1 MKALKYTT
9 PLVLF
14 VLAWIAFNS
23 HGWLCLLPVLYA
35 FGMIPLLELFLKPDV
50 ANLEAAEEELA
61 RKDAAYDWI
70 LYGVVALQ
78 VITLF
83 VCFNSYKQPGLS
95 LYDQLARALSMGIL
109 CGGFGIN
116 VGHELGHRV
125 KKGEQLLA
133 KIALMT
139 SLYVH
144 FFIEHNKGH
153 HKNVATYADPSS
165 ARFGESVY
173 RFWPRTIVY
182 SYLGAWKIACK
193 ETRAKGGN
201 CLSLKNEMV
210 RFQLLQV
217 ALLVFITLVYGPMV
231 LLLFLL
237 SAIVGMLLLE
247 TVNYIEHYGLTR
259 KETAPGQYE
268 RTLPRHSWNSNH
280 VVGRLMLFELS
291 RHSDHHY
298 LASRKYQV
306 LRHFD
311 EAPQMPTGY
320 PGMMLLSLLPPL
332 WFRVMDNKI
341 T

>member
-23 HGWLCLLPVLYA
+23 HGWVCLLPVFYA
-35 FGMIPLLELFLKPDV
+35 FGLIPLLELFLKPDA

-61 RKDAAYDWI
+61 KKDAVYDWI

-78 VITLF
+78 VSTLF
-83 VCFNSYKQPGLS
+83 VCFNSYAQPGLS
-95 LYDQLARALSMGIL
+95 LFDQLARALSMGIL

-193 ETRAKGGN
+193 EVRAKGGN

-210 RFQLLQV
+210 KLQLLQV
-217 ALLVFITLVYGPMV
+217 ALLVFITLVYGPRV
-231 LLLFLL
+231 FLLFLL

-247 TVNYIEHYGLTR
+247 TVNYIEHKGLTR

-332 WFRVMDNKI
+332 WFRVMDKKI

>member
-9 PLVLF
+9 PLLLF
-14 VLAWIAFNS
+14 IMAWLAFQNK
-23 HGWLCLLPVLYA
+23 GWLCLLPVLYA
-35 FGMIPLLELFLKPDV
+35 FGAIPLLELFLKPDA
-50 ANLEAAEEELA
+50 ANLEAAEEELVK
-61 RKDAAYDWI
+61 KDPTYDWI
-70 LYGVVALQ
+70 LYGVVILQ
-78 VITLF
+78 VITLLVF
-83 VCFNSYKQPGLS
+83 LNSYAQPGLT
-95 LYDQLARALSMGIL
+95 LFDKLARALSMGIL

-125 KKGEQLLA
+125 KNGEQMLA
-133 KIALMT
+133 KMALLT
-139 SLYVH
+139 SMYIH

-153 HKNVATYADPSS
+153 HKNVATFKDPSS

-182 SYLGAWKIACK
+182 SFLGAWKIACK
-193 ETRAKGGN
+193 ETLAKGKN
-201 CLSLKNEMV
+201 CWSLSNEMI
-210 RFQLLQV
+210 RDQLLQV
-217 ALLVFITLVYGPMV
+217 LVLLVIATLFGLEV
-231 LLLFLL
+231 LGLFLV
-237 SAIVGMLLLE
+237 AAVVGMLLLE
-247 TVNYIEHYGLTR
+247 TVNYIEHYGLSR
-259 KETAPGQYE
+259 KELAPGQYE

-332 WFRVMDNKI
+332 WFKVMNKKI